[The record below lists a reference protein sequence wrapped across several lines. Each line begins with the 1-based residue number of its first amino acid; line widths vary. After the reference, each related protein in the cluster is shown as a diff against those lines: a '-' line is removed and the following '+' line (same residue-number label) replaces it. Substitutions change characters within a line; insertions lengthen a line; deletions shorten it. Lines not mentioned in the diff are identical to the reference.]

1 MKIRTVIIED
11 EAAAARHLEKLL
23 QQSGLEISILQRLSS
38 VREAIQWFN
47 THSLPDLLFMDIR
60 LSDGVSFSILE
71 RCFIDCPIIFTT
83 AYDEYALQAFK
94 TSGIDYLLKPI
105 SAEDLAPALQKFRSL
120 HEQSQDWQGKHLQTA
135 RQLKGEATANYRE
148 RFLLKKGKDL
158 IPVRVADIAYFV
170 RDDLVFAV
178 TYQNERYL
186 VEQSL
191 NQLQNEL
198 SPDAFIRLNRA
209 YLVQL
214 DAIQQLRPGKPGQLQ
229 VFLKVPTAAP
239 LELSA
244 QRSRLVRSLLA
255 GE

>member
-1 MKIRTVIIED
+1 MGIKIVIIED
-11 EAAAARHLEKLL
+11 EKAAARHLEKLL
-23 QQSGLEISILQRLSS
+23 GQSQLPIAIQARLSS
-38 VREAIQWFN
+38 VREAVQWFN
-47 THSLPDLLFMDIR
+47 TNPLPDLLFMDIR
-60 LSDGVSFSILE
+60 LSDGISFTILE

-94 TSGIDYLLKPI
+94 TNGIDYLLKPI
-105 SAEDLAPALQKFRSL
+105 TAADLEPAMKKFETYHLQHK
-120 HEQSQDWQGKHLQTA
+120 DWQAEHLQTA
-135 RQLKGEATANYRE
+135 HQLSGQKARKFRE

-158 IPVRVADIAYFV
+158 VPVRVSDIAYFV
-170 RDDLVFAV
+170 RDELVFAV
-178 TYQNERYL
+178 TFQNERYL

-198 SPDAFIRLNRA
+198 SPETFVRLNRT

-229 VFLKVPTAAP
+229 VQLKVPTIKP

-244 QRSRLVRSLLA
+244 QRSRLLRNLLE